1 VKSGKDGNHLTTLK
15 ATDCALGMGVFTL
28 GLGLNLYTAGEVV
41 AAVMISSIMILT
53 LGLTVA
59 SMFLIWHAFNSIASW
74 ARVPSRNSTLLTCLT
89 AELARPRVT
98 E

>member
-1 VKSGKDGNHLTTLK
+1 MFM
-15 ATDCALGMGVFTL
+15 LGF
-28 GLGLNLYTAGEVV
+28 GLNFYTPAEVV
-41 AAVMISSIMILT
+41 ASVKISSIMIVA
-53 LGLTVA
+53 LGLTA
-59 SMFLIWHAFNSIASW
+59 TSMFLMWHALKSVASW

>member
-1 VKSGKDGNHLTTLK
+1 
-15 ATDCALGMGVFTL
+15 MGVFML
-28 GLGLNLYTAGEVV
+28 GLALNFYTPAEVV
-41 AAVMISSIMILT
+41 ASVTISIIMIVA
-53 LGLTVA
+53 LGLTVT
-59 SMFLIWHAFNSIASW
+59 SMFLIWRALKGIASW

>member
-1 VKSGKDGNHLTTLK
+1 VQSGKNRNYLTTFK

-41 AAVMISSIMILT
+41 AAVMVSSIVVLT
-53 LGLTVA
+53 LGLTLTGILLILYAAKSVA
-59 SMFLIWHAFNSIASW
+59 SWR
-74 ARVPSRNSTLLTCLT
+74 RVASRNSTLLTCLT